1 MSKSEGR
8 LLEPI
13 KEQSFVQSEEES
25 GISKMMFRSS
35 KRLVGRRST
44 SGMMGNW
51 GASRKTSS
59 KSLAGGGGGSMK
71 REPTWESFDRYAFW
85 RKTIGERASEIL
97 PWPEKYPWEKN
108 YVKGGVWGRGR

>member
-35 KRLVGRRST
+35 KRLVGRQLEDAPDSADLWAVTINYVQEREAACDLIHT
-44 SGMMGNW
+44 L
-51 GASRKTSS
+51 K
-59 KSLAGGGGGSMK
+59 AGGACFGGNLRTKEMLGFRQCS
-71 REPTWESFDRYAFW
+71 A
-85 RKTIGERASEIL
+85 AIL
-97 PWPEKYPWEKN
+97 VMEAL
-108 YVKGGVWGRGR
+108 